1 MTPDAEFEAI
11 FHAYQQPITT
21 FLSHLTGNTEQ
32 AEDMAQDTFLRAYH
46 ALLRGEHVKHPKAWL
61 YCIATNVAKDQ
72 WRRARLLRWL
82 PLADDAPEPGLRVP
96 DHAASAA
103 EQLAVQSAL
112 TQLQPNYRVP
122 LVLHLCEGLSITEIS
137 EVLGIKQ
144 GAVKMRLSRAREQF
158 RQAFQQVS
166 DPDEK

>member
-21 FLSHLTGNTEQ
+21 YLSHLTGNTEQ
-32 AEDMAQDTFLRAYH
+32 AEDMAQDTFLRAYR
-46 ALLRGEHVKHPKAWL
+46 ALLHGEHVEHVKAWL
-61 YCIATNVAKDQ
+61 YRIATNVAKDQ
-72 WRRARLLRWL
+72 WRRERLLRWL
-82 PLADDAPEPGLRVP
+82 PLMDDAREAGLRSP

-112 TQLQPNYRVP
+112 TRLQPSHRIP
-122 LVLHLCEGLSITEIS
+122 LVLHLCEGLSIAEIS

-166 DPDEK
+166 NPDEK